1 MDLGKIKW
9 PVIILAV
16 LGVIWFLSPAG
27 AAYMYKRYSQGEPG
41 ANAELDKK
49 NEAGL
54 SFHGGLQLR
63 MLQFKTAK
71 RFLQTAVDRYPD
83 GANHW
88 ANMARLAII
97 HERLGNFAEAAD
109 IMDMLVANNAH
120 ERDGRVSSNDYLRAR
135 SEKLREVH
143 EIYPTSRFRK

>member
-1 MDLGKIKW
+1 MDLGKLKW
-9 PVIILAV
+9 PVIILVV
-16 LGVIWFLSPAG
+16 LGAIWFLSDAG
-27 AAYMYKRYSQGEPG
+27 ASYMYKRYTQGEPG
-41 ANAELDKK
+41 VNAELDKK

-63 MLQFKTAK
+63 MLQFEVAK
-71 RFLQTAVDRYPD
+71 KFLQTAVDRYPD
-83 GANHW
+83 GANYW
-88 ANMARLAII
+88 ANMGRLAII

-120 ERDGRVSSNDYLRAR
+120 DRDDRVFTNDVLRAR

-143 EIYPTSRFRK
+143 EIYPTSKFRK